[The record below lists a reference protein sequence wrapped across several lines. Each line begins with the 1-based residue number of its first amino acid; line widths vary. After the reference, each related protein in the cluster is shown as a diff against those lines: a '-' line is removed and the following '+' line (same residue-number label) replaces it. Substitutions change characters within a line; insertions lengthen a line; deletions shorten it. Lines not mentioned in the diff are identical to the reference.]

1 MSTDLQA
8 ERSARP
14 ADPNRWVAA
23 TLVDAWME
31 TADARTLVLDAP
43 ELGPTTAGQHV
54 DVRLTAEDGYTAQ
67 RAYSLASGAGVRP
80 ISITVDRLAD
90 GEVSPY
96 LVDGLEVGH
105 RIEVRG
111 PIGAWF
117 VWRPDDPRPVQLI
130 AGGSGLV
137 PLMAMIRTHAASGST
152 APFRL
157 LTSARSPETEFYRDE
172 LASLEGPLLT
182 IDRHYSRRTPP
193 ESTRAPGRVTAAD
206 LARAAFSPAQRP
218 GVFICGP
225 TAFVETMADAL
236 LGLGHPADDVR
247 AERFGPT
254 G

>member
-1 MSTDLQA
+1 MTRGPF
-8 ERSARP
+8 RS
-14 ADPNRWVAA
+14 ADPNRWVPA

-43 ELGPTTAGQHV
+43 ELAPTTAGQHV
-54 DVRLTAEDGYTAQ
+54 DVRLTADDGYTAQ
-67 RAYSLASGAGVRP
+67 RAYSLASAAGARP
-80 ISITVDRLAD
+80 VALTVDRLAD

-96 LVDGLEVGH
+96 LVEGLEIGQMV
-105 RIEVRG
+105 EVRG

-137 PLMAMIRTHAASGST
+137 PLMSMIRTHAASAST

-172 LASLEGPLLT
+172 LGRLEDPLLT
-182 IDRHYSRRTPP
+182 IDRHYSRRPPP
-193 ESTRAPGRVTAAD
+193 ESPRPPARVTTAD
-206 LARAAFSPAQRP
+206 LARAAFPPAA
-218 GVFICGP
+218 GAAVFVCGP
-225 TAFVETMADAL
+225 TAFVEAMADAL
-236 LGLGHPADDVR
+236 LGLGHPTDAIR